1 MGKTTH
7 FPDEIARI
15 KEMRADGYKLREI
28 AAELGITINQLKYIM
43 YVKYSKDDFVKLTLE
58 QKLER
63 KYKSNGTLI

>member
-7 FPDEIARI
+7 FPDEIQRI
-15 KEMRADGYKLREI
+15 KQMRADGYKLREI

-43 YVKYSKDDFVKLTLE
+43 YAKYNKNDFVKLTLE

>member
-1 MGKTTH
+1 MGKIIH

-28 AAELGITINQLKYIM
+28 AEALGITINQLKYVM
-43 YVKYSKDDFVKLTLE
+43 YVKYSKTDFVKLTLE

-63 KYKSNGTLI
+63 RYKHGTTSV

>member
-15 KEMRADGYKLREI
+15 KEMRAEGYKLHEI
-28 AAELGITINQLKYIM
+28 AEALGITIHHLKYVM
-43 YVKYSKDDFVKLTLE
+43 YVKYSKTDFVKLTIE

-63 KYKSNGTLI
+63 RYREEI

>member
-7 FPDEIARI
+7 FPDEIVRI
-15 KEMRADGYKLREI
+15 KEMRADGYLLREI

-43 YVKYSKDDFVKLTLE
+43 YVKYNKNDFVKLTLE

-63 KYKSNGTLI
+63 RYNNGTSL